1 MTVDQLAD
9 WALRVIMAFIAVFTV
24 LWGRSQK
31 QSDDLVQSKAED
43 LKRIVD
49 HDRRNM
55 ETLVLAKAAAL
66 EQSVNDKAR
75 ALDRL
80 FESQLAARDQRMH
93 ALEKQLDEASDRAS
107 TAASRLTGKM
117 GDVDHRLTVLETQMA
132 AR

>member
-1 MTVDQLAD
+1 MTIDQVVEWGFRLVMVG
-9 WALRVIMAFIAVFTV
+9 LTIMVA

-43 LKRIVD
+43 LQRIVD

-93 ALEKQLDEASDRAS
+93 AFEKQLDEASDRAS